1 MQIMNMGMPA
11 DVSIMSLHTSA
22 KDIDWHG
29 CTSCEKERK
38 CSSLPWLPPRV
49 ASLKTSLRVRLF
61 AFILLIKRILE
72 TITALL
78 IASSMDDE

>member
-1 MQIMNMGMPA
+1 MQIMNMGMHA

-22 KDIDWHG
+22 TDIDWYG
-29 CTSCEKERK
+29 CTLCERERK
-38 CSSLPWLPPRV
+38 CSLPWLPPRV

>member
-1 MQIMNMGMPA
+1 MQIMNMWMPA
-11 DVSIMSLHTSA
+11 DVSIMNLHTSA
-22 KDIDWHG
+22 TDIDWHG
-29 CTSCEKERK
+29 CASCEKERK
-38 CSSLPWLPPRV
+38 CSLPWLPPRV